1 MVNRGKQWN
10 ITHLLQGLL
19 TIAEPMFWSMKKS
32 MEREKPRPMVANT
45 AGTGKRYRGGSWNM
59 S

>member
-1 MVNRGKQWN
+1 MSDGKAK
-10 ITHLLQGLL
+10 THLLHGLL

-32 MEREKPRPMVANT
+32 MEREKPKPMVANT
-45 AGTGKRYRGGSWNM
+45 AGMGKASRGGNWNM